1 MTATISEVAGNSSA
15 QFGLQG
21 YIANQP
27 SAGVNPASTGGDIVV
42 AVYNVPA
49 NLFDQAGRQLNI
61 SAAGGYAANG
71 NTKQV
76 RIFVGATAPA
86 VGSAISG
93 GTKIADSAAVATN
106 GAGWQLSA
114 SITKYGA
121 SGSNTQIALHKG
133 AQNGSA
139 GAALLTPSALTLNES
154 LATNIVVTA
163 NATTTATDIALNLFT
178 VEAAN

>member
-1 MTATISEVAGNSSA
+1 MTEFAGSSSA

-21 YIANQP
+21 YLSNQP

-42 AVYNVPA
+42 AIYNVPA
-49 NLFDQAGRQLNI
+49 NLLDQAGRQLNI

-76 RIFVGATAPA
+76 KIFVGATAPA
-86 VGSAISG
+86 VGSAVSG

-106 GAGWQLSA
+106 GAGWKLSA
-114 SITKYGA
+114 SIAKYGA
-121 SGSNTQIALHKG
+121 AGSNTQIGLHNG

-139 GAALLTPSALTLNES
+139 GAALLTPAALTLSEN
-154 LATNIVVTA
+154 LGTNIVVTA
-163 NATTTATDIALNLFT
+163 NATTTATDIALNLFS
-178 VEAAN
+178 VEMVN